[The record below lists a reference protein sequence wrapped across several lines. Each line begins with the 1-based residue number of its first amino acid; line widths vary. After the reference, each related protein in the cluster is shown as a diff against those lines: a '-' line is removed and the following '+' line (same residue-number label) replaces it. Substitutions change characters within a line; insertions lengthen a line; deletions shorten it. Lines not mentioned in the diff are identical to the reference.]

1 MAEAEQNKDL
11 TEFHLPRWEELPEID
26 LYMDQVIT
34 LMSKYMSR
42 FSAEGEA
49 PLTSSMINNYV
60 KHGIIPSPVKKKY
73 SRVHI
78 SRLIIICVMKP
89 VLPIPSIGM
98 LIDNLLRTRTEKEV
112 LNFFSSHFE
121 KSFANST
128 DILQRYSKD
137 MRQGEYDISTML
149 SLSIMHAA
157 AISGASKLLAEN
169 SLSKLNKLNHVDEEE
184 EKTKD

>member
-1 MAEAEQNKDL
+1 MNETEKENDL

-42 FSAEGEA
+42 FSADGEP

-89 VLPIPSIGM
+89 VLPIQSIGM
-98 LIDNLLRTRTEKEV
+98 LIDNLLKTRTEKEV

-128 DILQRYSKD
+128 DIINHYSKD
-137 MRQGEYDISTML
+137 MNQGEYDISTML
-149 SLSIMHAA
+149 SLAIMHAA
-157 AISGASKLLAEN
+157 AISGASKLLAES
-169 SLSKLNKLNHVDEEE
+169 SLAKLNKLNQVDED
-184 EKTKD
+184 EKEKS